1 MCRAYGPDHLT
12 VIRSISCL
20 TLPTNVRFDPHHHH
34 PQVAADRGDPDAMFY
49 LAWGYYQGKGGLD
62 KVSIS
67 VSIDVP
73 WRELWFYI
81 AAQPCVPVEP
91 CMPSHAPVKV

>member
-1 MCRAYGPDHLT
+1 
-12 VIRSISCL
+12 
-20 TLPTNVRFDPHHHH
+20 
-34 PQVAADRGDPDAMFY
+34 MFY

-62 KVSIS
+62 KVGRY
-67 VSIDVP
+67 VSIHVP
-73 WRELWFYI
+73 WRELWFCI